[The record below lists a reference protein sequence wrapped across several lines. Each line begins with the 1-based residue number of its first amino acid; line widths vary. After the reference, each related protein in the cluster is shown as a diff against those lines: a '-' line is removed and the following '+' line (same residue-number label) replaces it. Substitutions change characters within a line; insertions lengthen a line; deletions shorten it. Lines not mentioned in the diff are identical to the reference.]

1 MTKKHKCDSMKTVGT
16 ETNTKT
22 NIKFQNGYQGRR
34 NRERNIER
42 KTNINMSNFE
52 QMTIPI
58 EADGIVDD
66 QKEFE
71 KQQAKNE
78 AKLLKE
84 IAHSV
89 EAEELQLGDY
99 EDIEGD
105 LVRKPNVREY
115 SAKALDKVQARK
127 IGRVAILFSR

>member
-1 MTKKHKCDSMKTVGT
+1 
-16 ETNTKT
+16 
-22 NIKFQNGYQGRR
+22 
-34 NRERNIER
+34 
-42 KTNINMSNFE
+42 MSNFQ
-52 QMTIPI
+52 QMTIPV

-84 IAHSV
+84 IAHS
-89 EAEELQLGDY
+89 AGDEELQLGDY

-105 LVRKPNVREY
+105 LVRKPKARKY
-115 SAKALDKVQARK
+115 SAEALDKVQARK
-127 IGRVAILFSR
+127 IGRVAILFS

>member
-1 MTKKHKCDSMKTVGT
+1 
-16 ETNTKT
+16 
-22 NIKFQNGYQGRR
+22 
-34 NRERNIER
+34 
-42 KTNINMSNFE
+42 MSNFA
-52 QMTIPI
+52 QMTIPV

-71 KQQAKNE
+71 KQQEKNE
-78 AKLLKE
+78 AKLLEE
-84 IAHSV
+84 IAHSI
-89 EAEELQLGDY
+89 EDEELQLGDY

-105 LVRKPNVREY
+105 LVRKPKAREY

>member
-1 MTKKHKCDSMKTVGT
+1 
-16 ETNTKT
+16 
-22 NIKFQNGYQGRR
+22 
-34 NRERNIER
+34 
-42 KTNINMSNFE
+42 MSNLE
-52 QMTIPI
+52 TMAIPI

-78 AKLLKE
+78 AKLLRE
-84 IAHSV
+84 IAKSI
-89 EAEELQLGDY
+89 EDDELQLGDY
-99 EDIEGD
+99 EEIEGD
-105 LVRKPNVREY
+105 LVKRPKEKEY

>member
-34 NRERNIER
+34 NREKNR
-42 KTNINMSNFE
+42 KEININMSNFE

-66 QKEFE
+66 QQEFE
-71 KQQAKNE
+71 KQQAQNE

-89 EAEELQLGDY
+89 EAEELQLEDY

-105 LVRKPNVREY
+105 LVKKPNAREY

>member
-1 MTKKHKCDSMKTVGT
+1 
-16 ETNTKT
+16 
-22 NIKFQNGYQGRR
+22 
-34 NRERNIER
+34 
-42 KTNINMSNFE
+42 MSNFE

-66 QKEFE
+66 QQEFE
-71 KQQAKNE
+71 KQQAQNE

-105 LVRKPNVREY
+105 LVKKPNAREY
-115 SAKALDKVQARK
+115 SAKALDRVQARK